1 MPPEAIPT
9 FYRIHVDLSYQL
21 SSLIGNQY
29 TSFITGIPWDPR
41 NSRQSPWKTPKTSVM
56 NIDKNSNGIQ
66 SLKKKSNKGI
76 KGTLKSEVFEADLNL
91 GSEVENQLPKKSE

>member
-1 MPPEAIPT
+1 
-9 FYRIHVDLSYQL
+9 
-21 SSLIGNQY
+21 
-29 TSFITGIPWDPR
+29 
-41 NSRQSPWKTPKTSVM
+41 M

-66 SLKKKSNKGI
+66 SLKRKSNKGI